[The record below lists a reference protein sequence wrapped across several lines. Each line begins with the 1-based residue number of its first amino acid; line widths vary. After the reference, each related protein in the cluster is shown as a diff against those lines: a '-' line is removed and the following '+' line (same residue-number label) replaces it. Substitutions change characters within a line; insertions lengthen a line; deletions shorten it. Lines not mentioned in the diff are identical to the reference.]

1 MSIDPEFK
9 KICDDVAEIKAAVKK
24 IKNHFIR
31 EEILSWLKIILLLVP
46 FIIVTIYLMPIIQ
59 KMLVQYQNLFNLSS
73 NIVSG
78 DMQPE
83 DVSEYLT
90 PEILRKLENL
100 QN

>member
-46 FIIVTIYLMPIIQ
+46 FIIVTIYLWPIIQ
-59 KMLVQYQNLFNLSS
+59 KMLVQYQKFIQSSS